1 MKLHAILVLLPSAYA
16 FQIQF
21 PFKIPKLFSSEGIS
35 FDAVENPPL
44 TSATPRI
51 AIVGA
56 GAGGTSAAFWISKAK
71 ERFGLDI
78 EIDVY
83 ESNDYI
89 GGSECRGFHDAPLLV
104 FDQAVPSTIQGAPL
118 SILTTTHHCPN
129 LSLGLLYSSRQT
141 RISGERQMN
150 ST

>member
-1 MKLHAILVLLPSAYA
+1 MRLHAILVLLPSAYA

-21 PFKIPKLFSSEGIS
+21 PFKIPKLFSSEGIT

-71 ERFGLDI
+71 ERFGLDV

-83 ESNDYI
+83 ESNDYV
-89 GGSECRGFHDAPLLV
+89 GGSECLGFHDAPLLV
-104 FDQAVPSTIQGAPL
+104 FDQAFRLPSRE
-118 SILTTTHHCPN
+118 HNC
-129 LSLGLLYSSRQT
+129 LSLQRYIIART
-141 RISGERQMN
+141 
-150 ST
+150 